1 VEGRGAIFKIVCVS
15 CARRSSA
22 TSQTGVGLAA
32 VEVDAVEIEHIDDDV
47 TLGIFLVYSRLTGT
61 SHGEPVMEK
70 NQRAGSMIPDDC
82 LLCDADLACEFERTK
97 K

>member
-22 TSQTGVGLAA
+22 TSQTGVGLAE
-32 VEVDAVEIEHIDDDV
+32 VEVDDAVEIEHIDDDV
-47 TLGIFLVYSRLTGT
+47 TLGIFLVYSRLAVTSSRRT
-61 SHGEPVMEK
+61 SH
-70 NQRAGSMIPDDC
+70 AGSMVPDDC
-82 LLCDADLACEFERTK
+82 LLCDADFLACEFERTK